1 MSKYNAI
8 RKENEKFDAW
18 ILEEEEAGG
27 FFDPIEERKVRFFNE
42 LSEEGKEKAYEEFE
56 ATKEIKDIKRYR
68 GLAFKGKLF
77 ALRWLLKRSK
87 DFEEFKEPLEN
98 KTMKLDLSPSKD
110 RRTKIKDM
118 TQTKARDLYLEDV
131 IFDDLDLSWSDFSGS
146 TLVNCSFNNTT
157 LTGAKFVN
165 CSLQIVDF
173 GGADLTLVDFKNV
186 DLRATKDFG
195 KATIKQ
201 TNLSGAD
208 VRGVDL
214 RGAGE
219 SKEDL
224 FYVSPT
230 TKFDVT
236 NKKLITKVPIYMEK
250 FDVLLKNTEDQINKG
265 KEIGYDKSKVKELK
279 KYLNENTFKVFY
291 GDRILKVLDYYK
303 KELSWRKRLPDS
315 FLPFSYSFKD
325 LKKFFRNTD
334 SQVKNMV
341 SKINQKIGS
350 KRYVLTEP
358 VNTNSH
364 TNRLKGKIVYGGN
377 LLGLSQTVPYYII
390 VNIGD
395 SGFGLRRFYT
405 PESYIFCI
413 PQKSCSS
420 EFEEFGQRELGTI
433 VMKIEDLIWRER

>member
-8 RKENEKFDAW
+8 RKENGKFNTW

-56 ATKEIKDIKRYR
+56 ATKEIKDIKKYR
-68 GLAFKGKLF
+68 GLAFQGKLF

-98 KTMKLDLSPSKD
+98 KTTKLDLSPSKD

-118 TQTKARDLYLEDV
+118 TQTKARNLYLEDV

-201 TNLSGAD
+201 INLSGAD

-236 NKKLITKVPIYMEK
+236 NKKLITKVPTYMKKFEAQLKNIEECMEK
-250 FDVLLKNTEDQINKG
+250 GKQIRS
-265 KEIGYDKSKVKELK
+265 ETIKELK
-279 KYLNENTFKVFY
+279 KHLNENVFKVFY
-291 GDRILKVLDYYK
+291 GDRILKVVSFYK
-303 KELSWRKRLPDS
+303 EELSWRRHLPDS
-315 FLPFSYSFKD
+315 WIPINFSLKD
-325 LKKFFRNTD
+325 LKKFFRSTD
-334 SQVKNMV
+334 DQVKNMV
-341 SKINQKIGS
+341 NKVNKKIGS
-350 KRYVLTEP
+350 KRYVLTDP
-358 VNTNSH
+358 VNTNSRA
-364 TNRLKGKIVYGGN
+364 NSLKSKIVYRGD

-390 VNIGD
+390 VNIED
-395 SGFGLRRFYT
+395 SGFGIKRFYS

-420 EFEEFGQRELGTI
+420 KFEEFGQRELGTI
-433 VMKIEDLIWRER
+433 VMKIEDLIWRDR